1 MSGRSV
7 LRPMIILCYHGFMEE
22 RGLTSEEAKR
32 RLDQFGPNE
41 LPKKKEFS
49 EIRLLIDQIKSP
61 LIYILIIAG
70 FVAFLLGEIV
80 DSVVIFLAV
89 VVNTLLGFFQE
100 RKASKALAALSKVLM
115 PTANVIRDGQ
125 VQRIP
130 IEEIVPGDL
139 VVLSPGERIAADGE
153 VVEAVNLLVEEAILT
168 GESMPVKKG
177 DTGHGIR
184 DTTEGQVFMG
194 TTVMGGRGKMVV
206 SRTGK
211 ETEMGKIATSLRT
224 TKEERTPLQKRLEE
238 FSKLLAVLIGVICL
252 VILGMGLLEEYEFVQ
267 MFETAV
273 AVAVAAIPEGLAVSL
288 TVILALGMQRILK
301 KKALVRKLVAA
312 ETLGSVSVICAD
324 KTGTLTEGKMRVVGI
339 EVGQVGKVEKV
350 EEEKLLLKGMILC
363 NNMINPL
370 EVAMRE
376 WVEKKVEKVGQVEQV
391 EKEYPR
397 VEEIPFS
404 SEHKYIATRH
414 VTGDKQHEKEIIF
427 LSGAPEIVLSK
438 GEISDKERSRW
449 MKKIEEEAKKGRRI
463 IAFATAKAPNEVKA
477 RKIFD
482 SLKPGENSEVEGLK
496 FLGVVFF
503 EDPVRESV
511 KKALEECQKAGIETK
526 VITGD
531 YKETAAAVLRQVGF
545 KLDSKNF
552 SMSGDELEKI
562 SADQLRENVEG
573 IVLFYR
579 VDPHQKL
586 KIVEALKA
594 NGEVVAMMG
603 DGVNDAPA
611 IKKADIGIVVDSASD
626 VARETADMVLLDSN
640 FATIV
645 AAVRGGRA
653 IFETMKKVIVYLLS
667 DSFTEVILVGG
678 SLLLGLP
685 LPLLPVQ
692 ILWVN
697 LVEDGLPAMALSFEP
712 EEEEVMKDKPRP
724 REAPILDKEMKILIF
739 VIGLV
744 TDGFLLGLFIWLL
757 RAGWEMTLVRTVIFA
772 GLGLDS
778 LLYVFSCKTFR
789 RNLWHEHVFNNS
801 FLIASVLIGYIMLIG
816 SLYLPVFQ
824 LLLRTQP
831 LSFELWFLI
840 GGLGIIKVGLIE
852 LVKWL
857 FISRHMR

>member
-1 MSGRSV
+1 
-7 LRPMIILCYHGFMEE
+7 MIET
-22 RGLTSEEAKR
+22 GLTSEEAKR